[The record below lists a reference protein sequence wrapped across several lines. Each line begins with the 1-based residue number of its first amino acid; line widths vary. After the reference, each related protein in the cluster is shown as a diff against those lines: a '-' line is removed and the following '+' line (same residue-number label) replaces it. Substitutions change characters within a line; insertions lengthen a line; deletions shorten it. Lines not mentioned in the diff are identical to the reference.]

1 MNEKTLVFDNGGAM
15 DGNLVAAL
23 MNGNNRN
30 GNAYGYEWMWMIL
43 LWVLWGGNGWGGF
56 GGRGGLSNLPA
67 GLTGHAW
74 HHLLRHAI
82 QRYGTAIPQPSTPL
96 RTSPPPPHTDP

>member
-30 GNAYGYEWMWMIL
+30 GYGNGYGWEWMWMI
-43 LWVLWGGNGWGGF
+43 
-56 GGRGGLSNLPA
+56 RP
-67 GLTGHAW
+67 
-74 HHLLRHAI
+74 
-82 QRYGTAIPQPSTPL
+82 
-96 RTSPPPPHTDP
+96 

>member
-30 GNAYGYEWMWMIL
+30 NGYGNGYGWEWMWMIL
-43 LWVLWGGNGWGGF
+43 LWALWGGN
-56 GGRGGLSNLPA
+56 GLSNLPA
-67 GLTGHAW
+67 ELNGDAGRQ
-74 HHLLRHAI
+74 LLMNAI
-82 QRYGTAIPQPSTPL
+82 QGNGTAINQLASSL
-96 RTSPPPPHTDP
+96 NCSVQ

>member
-30 GNAYGYEWMWMIL
+30 NGYGNGYGWEWMWMIL
-43 LWVLWGGNGWGGF
+43 LWALWGETYGQRKI
-56 GGRGGLSNLPA
+56 GRKGLHA
-67 GLTGHAW
+67 G
-74 HHLLRHAI
+74 
-82 QRYGTAIPQPSTPL
+82 RYSRIPRKKRMVL
-96 RTSPPPPHTDP
+96 FEENV

>member
-43 LWVLWGGNGWGGF
+43 LWVIWGATV
-56 GGRGGLSNLPA
+56 SAASA
-67 GLTGHAW
+67 GVTVC
-74 HHLLRHAI
+74 
-82 QRYGTAIPQPSTPL
+82 
-96 RTSPPPPHTDP
+96 RTCPPN

>member
-30 GNAYGYEWMWMIL
+30 NGYGNGYGWEWMWMIL
-43 LWVLWGGNGWGGF
+43 LWALWGGNGWGGF
-56 GGRGGLSNLPA
+56 GVRG
-67 GLTGHAW
+67 TGPYS
-74 HHLLRHAI
+74 RF
-82 QRYGTAIPQPSTPL
+82 R
-96 RTSPPPPHTDP
+96 R

>member
-30 GNAYGYEWMWMIL
+30 NGYGMGYGWEWMWMIL
-43 LWVLWGGNGWGGF
+43 LFALWGNNGWGGF
-56 GGRGGLSNLPA
+56 EVAVVSEVFRTFRPNS
-67 GLTGHAW
+67 
-74 HHLLRHAI
+74 
-82 QRYGTAIPQPSTPL
+82 TATQDVSC
-96 RTSPPPPHTDP
+96 

>member
-15 DGNLVAAL
+15 DGNLEAAL

-30 GNAYGYEWMWMIL
+30 GYGNGYGWEWMWMIL
-43 LWVLWGGNGWGGF
+43 LWAIWGGNGWGGF

-67 GLTGHAW
+67 ELNGDAGRQ
-74 HHLLRHAI
+74 LLKNAI
-82 QRYGTAIPQPSTPL
+82 QGNGTAISQHSSTL
-96 RTSPPPPHTDP
+96 G

>member
-30 GNAYGYEWMWMIL
+30 GYGMGYGWEWMWMIL
-43 LWVLWGGNGWGGF
+43 LWAIWGGNGWGGF
-56 GGRGGLSNLPA
+56 GGRGGLQNLPA
-67 GLTGHAW
+67 ELNGDVKPEERITQLDSLQLSA
-74 HHLLRHAI
+74 A
-82 QRYGTAIPQPSTPL
+82 TAVSAAF
-96 RTSPPPPHTDP
+96 

>member
-30 GNAYGYEWMWMIL
+30 NGYGNGYGWEWMWMIL
-43 LWVLWGGNGWGGF
+43 LWALWGGNGWGGF
-56 GGRGGLSNLPA
+56 GGRVRTRRQRRILGLIRKGGMLWQYSHFSMSIA
-67 GLTGHAW
+67 EVSRSSK
-74 HHLLRHAI
+74 LRV
-82 QRYGTAIPQPSTPL
+82 
-96 RTSPPPPHTDP
+96 

>member
-30 GNAYGYEWMWMIL
+30 NGY
-43 LWVLWGGNGWGGF
+43 GNGYGWE
-56 GGRGGLSNLPA
+56 LSGAATDGVASAVAETDSRIFP
-67 GLTGHAW
+67 
-74 HHLLRHAI
+74 
-82 QRYGTAIPQPSTPL
+82 PS
-96 RTSPPPPHTDP
+96 